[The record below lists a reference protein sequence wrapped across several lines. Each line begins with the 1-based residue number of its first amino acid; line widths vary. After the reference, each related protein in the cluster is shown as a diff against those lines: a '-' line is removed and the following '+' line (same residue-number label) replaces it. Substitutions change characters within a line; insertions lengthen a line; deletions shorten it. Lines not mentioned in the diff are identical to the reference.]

1 MVKYKALLVAP
12 NGDWKVMYEKDSIEA
27 VKKELE
33 KNSDKLNRFNKFII
47 LSIKITNRISAGS
60 KVVYAPE
67 EFKFMEGWNI
77 IKVVGWFIDRYI
89 ESHPIGNKNYKLSR
103 K

>member
-1 MVKYKALLVAP
+1 MVKYKAFLVAP

-27 VKKELE
+27 VKRELE
-33 KNSDKLNRFNKFII
+33 KNSDKWNRFKYRFII
-47 LSIKITNRISAGS
+47 VPIETTDWINGGS

-77 IKVVGWFIDRYI
+77 IKVVGWFIDEYI
-89 ESHPIGNKNYKLSR
+89 ESHPIK
-103 K
+103 